1 MHWFERFRSFRLLF
15 FSFLFV
21 QLTHF
26 LFLLFER
33 SIGDDWRAA
42 FSGLT
47 TNPMFVTIIIISVV
61 VQIIFVEA
69 FGAFTKTAGI
79 TIGHWLISI
88 ALGSVS
94 LVLGIAMRYIEVKED
109 PNTFKGYTFEKPVVE
124 DEGET
129 K

>member
-1 MHWFERFRSFRLLF
+1 
-15 FSFLFV
+15 
-21 QLTHF
+21 
-26 LFLLFER
+26 
-33 SIGDDWRAA
+33 
-42 FSGLT
+42 
-47 TNPMFVTIIIISVV
+47 MFITIIIISVV

-109 PNTFKGYTFEKPVVE
+109 PNTFKGYTFENPVVE

>member
-1 MHWFERFRSFRLLF
+1 M
-15 FSFLFV
+15 
-21 QLTHF
+21 
-26 LFLLFER
+26 FLLFER

>member
-1 MHWFERFRSFRLLF
+1 MHWFERFRLLF